1 MRKKTIAG
9 ITALLMLS
17 FLILST
23 GGANHPGYDELIM
36 SEQIVLAPYATE
48 SGNVIAAECHTVSE
62 NSVNQKQNDN
72 EEISLDT
79 GPESEAWGK
88 SEETLGESVKE
99 DSADDIKNDG
109 MEGPKIS
116 IDDMFILHGTSVL
129 MAEDGKLPE
138 VTEEDIISL
147 QMIKE
152 PPPKLLRAVDYTYR
166 TTSDA
171 GINLIKKWEGCKL
184 TAYKVLSSEK
194 YYTIG
199 YGHYGSDVT
208 EGMTITNEQAV
219 ELLKKDVVRFENYLN
234 NFLRGIGKNLN
245 QNQFDAMISFSYNV
259 GTNWMKDSTIRNYI
273 MNGLEN
279 YTNDQIRTA
288 ICMWCYSGGKKI
300 PGLLNRRNAESD
312 LFLTPVATP
321 TPKPTPVPTAIPTPA
336 PTPVPTATPT
346 PTPAPTPV
354 PTVAPTPT
362 PEPTA
367 IPTPTPTPTPTATPT
382 PTSEPTPV
390 PTVAPT
396 PEPTATPTPTPEPTP
411 VPTVAP
417 TPEPTPTPTP
427 TPVPVME
434 AAVKDVSLDLK
445 GKVGVRFYFD
455 LSQDITNDEGAYVK
469 LSIDGNEI
477 CKPIS
482 KATIDNDK
490 YVFECDL
497 GVRELSS
504 PIKLYVYDGKGNHV
518 AIANSNV
525 ADKYGYTYSANTYIE
540 DAMKSENSRLSE
552 MMSALIVYGNYA
564 NSYFSNTVAPQGGVA
579 DVSAETL
586 QKYEKSV
593 DSTVEGIRYL
603 GSSLILNSDTALRHY
618 FSLND
623 GYSISD
629 YKFVVDGK
637 ELKPIYSDGVYYI
650 NILGI
655 SAKDLGNTYEL
666 AVTEKSDKKLILRY
680 GALSYCYE
688 VVKNNNSNPNL
699 RNLIN
704 ALYQYSCA
712 AQNYFY

>member
-9 ITALLMLS
+9 IMALLVLS
-17 FLILST
+17 FLILSA
-23 GGANHPGYDELIM
+23 GGAYHPGYEELIM
-36 SEQIVLAPYATE
+36 NEQIVLAPYATE

-62 NSVNQKQNDN
+62 NNVWQKQDDN
-72 EEISLDT
+72 EEILLDT
-79 GPESEAWGK
+79 GPKSEAEGK
-88 SEETLGESVKE
+88 SEEMSGENVNE
-99 DSADDIKNDG
+99 DSANDTEDDRVK
-109 MEGPKIS
+109 GPKIS

-171 GINLIKKWEGCKL
+171 GINLIKKLEGCRL
-184 TAYKVLSSEK
+184 TAYKALSSEK

-208 EGMTITNEQAV
+208 EGMTITNAQAV

-312 LFLTPVATP
+312 LFLTPVAVPTP
-321 TPKPTPVPTAIPTPA
+321 TPTPVPTPEPTAA

-346 PTPAPTPV
+346 PTP
-354 PTVAPTPT
+354 
-362 PEPTA
+362 EPTA
-367 IPTPTPTPTPTATPT
+367 A
-382 PTSEPTPV
+382 
-390 PTVAPT
+390 
-396 PEPTATPTPTPEPTP
+396 PTP

-427 TPVPVME
+427 TPVPVPVME
-434 AAVKDVSLDLK
+434 ATVKDVSLDLK

-455 LSQDITNDEGAYVK
+455 LSQDLADDEGAYVK

-477 CKPIS
+477 SKPVC

-540 DAMKSENSRLSE
+540 DAMKSEDSGLSE

-564 NSYFSNTVAPQGGVA
+564 NSYFSNTAAPQGGVA
-579 DVSAETL
+579 DVSAESL
-586 QKYEKSV
+586 KKYEKCV
-593 DSTVEGIRYL
+593 DSTAEGIRYL

-623 GYSISD
+623 GYSIDD

-637 ELKPIYSDGVYYI
+637 ELKPICSEGVYYI

-666 AVTEKSDKKLILRY
+666 TVTEKSGKKLVLKY

-688 VVKNNNSNPNL
+688 VIKNNNGNQNL
-699 RNLIN
+699 SNLIK

-712 AQNYFY
+712 AQNYFN